1 MQSGIQVSKD
11 AIPAIARL
19 FGLNLPDDSQD
30 APQPPLQA
38 VQSAP
43 DSSGQS
49 DPMPAIPDAQG
60 GKEPTKME
68 ALQRLMNPGALNLP
82 PMQSAQN
89 PVIPSRLSQS
99 APQPADAAPPMSV
112 QSTPPVSP
120 LPSGIAS
127 PPSGEGQVDPT
138 FKEAHPKLAAFLKGA
153 LHFVQNAGPGIGA
166 KTFGEGFQT
175 ATEQP
180 FLREQKRLE
189 LAGMNLKNQ
198 YAPLQAM
205 LGVRKTQGEIGKNEA
220 EAGKATA
227 EAGKATAETGAIPTK
242 QALEAAQAEAA
253 NYKEDPNLGLIDLR
267 TKQPVSSGGVAPLTT
282 EEAQVLGKQPGD
294 RVPLKVKNTANEI
307 VQRGIS
313 VVPGANDAFLLNK
326 GTGQKTPLGVGS
338 PRAIFAPENR
348 IIQTADPEKPGETK
362 FMKAGQAVASGTAG
376 PTSASVQVPKA
387 VEKKATSGSWAD
399 QKIAFNTAIQH
410 AELLRDAAKALNNKD
425 MVAFNTVKNE
435 LARQFGDSDITN
447 FDAIANA
454 YNHEVT
460 SVISKGHMTDKEVST
475 GHATMP
481 GNANYA
487 TIDKVLNSYQG
498 LMQSKMNQLQKQ
510 IDEGIKGNTGSSGA
524 SKSTASPDGMISV
537 QIPGHPPGR
546 IPASAKDKFLQ
557 DNPGATVQ

>member
-1 MQSGIQVSKD
+1 MAQGISVSTE

-19 FGLNLPDDSQD
+19 FGFNLPDDSQN

-38 VQSAP
+38 AQNAP
-43 DSSGQS
+43 DASGQS
-49 DPMPAIPDAQG
+49 DPMPALPDAQR
-60 GKEPTKME
+60 GKEPTKLE
-68 ALQRLMNPGALNLP
+68 NLQRLLNPGAANLP

-89 PVIPSRLSQS
+89 PVIPSQ
-99 APQPADAAPPMSV
+99 ANQPGPQPADSAPPMSV
-112 QSTPPVSP
+112 QGVPAVSP
-120 LPSGIAS
+120 LPSGIAN
-127 PPSGEGQVDPT
+127 PPAGEGQVAPT
-138 FKEAHPKLAAFLKGA
+138 FKEAHPKLAEFLKGA
-153 LHFVQNAGPGIGA
+153 LNFVQNAGPGIGSQ
-166 KTFGEGFQT
+166 TFGQGFAT
-175 ATEQP
+175 ASEQP

-205 LGVRKTQGEIGKNEA
+205 LGVRKTQAEIDKSTA

-227 EAGKATAETGAIPTK
+227 ETGKATAETGAIPTK

-267 TKQPVSSGGVAPLTT
+267 TKQPVSSGGVAPLTA

-294 RVPLKVKNTANEI
+294 RVPLKVKNIANEI

-376 PTSASVQVPKA
+376 PTSASVQVPRA

-425 MVAFNTVKNE
+425 MVAFNAVKNE

-510 IDEGIKGNTGSSGA
+510 IDEGRKGNTGSGQGNSA
-524 SKSTASPDGMISV
+524 PANR
-537 QIPGHPPGR
+537 PPLSSFEQ
-546 IPASAKDKFLQ
+546 PTQ
-557 DNPGATVQ
+557 